1 VSVDLNAF
9 IEDFD
14 GAEPVAGGPLAGLS
28 VGIKDNICTRE
39 GHTSCGSWM
48 LGGYESPYDAT
59 VVERLLAAGA
69 VIAGKTNMDEFGM
82 GSSTEHSAFGPTLNP
97 HDPTRVPGGSS
108 GGSAAAVA
116 AGLCDAALGSDTGGS
131 VRQPAAFCGV
141 VGLRPTWGR
150 VSRYGLVAFASSFDQ
165 VGPLCRTAR
174 DCARVLSVIAGA
186 DPRDATSSHEPV
198 VDYSHD
204 LHRGF
209 DGLTIGVPWDFL
221 EGGIDDAVRQNFD
234 GLVTGLKGAGV
245 RVRPVELAHA
255 PAGLSAYYLIANA
268 EASANLA
275 RFDGVRY
282 GLRVTG
288 AATFQEMVEQSRS
301 QGFGAEVKRRIL
313 LGTFALSAGYHE
325 DWYQR
330 ARRVRALVADDYRR
344 AFADCD
350 LVLTPTTPTAAFMLG
365 EKVDDPL
372 AMYLSDILTIPA
384 SLAGLPA
391 VSVPSGTTAGGLPLG
406 VHLVGRAFDEATVL
420 RGAAG
425 IEEWRDG

>member
-1 VSVDLNAF
+1 VSADLNAF

-14 GAEPVAGGPLAGLS
+14 GAEPVADGPLAGIT
-28 VGIKDNICTRE
+28 VGVKDNICTRE

-59 VVERLLAAGA
+59 VVARLLAAGA
-69 VIAGKTNMDEFGM
+69 IIAGKTNMDEFGM

-116 AGLCDAALGSDTGGS
+116 AGLCDVALGSDTGGS

-165 VGPLCRTAR
+165 VGPIGKTAS
-174 DCARVLSVIAGA
+174 DCARVLSAIAGA
-186 DPRDATSSHEPV
+186 DPRDATSSQEPV
-198 VDYSHD
+198 IDYAQNLPHG
-204 LHRGF
+204 L
-209 DGLTIGVPWDFL
+209 DGLTIGLPRDFL
-221 EGGIDDAVRQNFD
+221 ESGLDDAVRENFD
-234 GLVTGLKGAGV
+234 ALVTGLQGSGV
-245 RVRPVELAHA
+245 RVQPVELTHAH
-255 PAGLSAYYLIANA
+255 AGLSAYYLLANA

-282 GLRVTG
+282 GLRAGG
-288 AATFQEMVEQSRS
+288 AQSFQEMVTRSRNE
-301 QGFGAEVKRRIL
+301 GFGAEVKRRIL

-350 LVLTPTTPTAAFMLG
+350 LVLTPTTPTPAFELG

-372 AMYLSDILTIPA
+372 AMYRSDILTIPA

-391 VSVPSGTTAGGLPLG
+391 VSVPSGVTPDGLPLA
-406 VHLVGRAFDEATVL
+406 VQLVGRAFDEATVL